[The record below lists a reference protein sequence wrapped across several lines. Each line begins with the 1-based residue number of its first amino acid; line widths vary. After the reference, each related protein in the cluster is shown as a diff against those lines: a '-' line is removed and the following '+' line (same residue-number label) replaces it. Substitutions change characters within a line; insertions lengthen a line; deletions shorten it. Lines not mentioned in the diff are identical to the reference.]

1 MSDTLRRKVQEL
13 QATARIPALT
23 VAVRRNDRP
32 LWTMEVGVSGT
43 DRPLDEST
51 RLRIGSVTKTFTA
64 VLVLQ
69 ARDAGIL
76 SLDDTLG
83 EHLDVPAHGALT
95 LRRLLSHTA
104 GLQREP
110 HGDVWDTL
118 QVPAMEGFLADVAR
132 AEALY
137 PQSRRFHYSNL
148 AYALLGE
155 VVARRFGDTWAELV
169 ARRITGPLGLTS
181 VGTRVDDFC
190 AQGYLVDPYSDHARP
205 EPPTD
210 FGVFGPA
217 AQLWSSAADMAQWGA
232 FLSDPKA
239 VDPDGAVLSA
249 TTLEEMRW
257 PHTVRDSDVW
267 TSGVGLGLMVY
278 PRTQR
283 AVHVGHTGAM
293 PGFLASVFGRLGGE
307 NNPGGVS
314 VAVLASSGTGDE
326 IFPFAHDFIEQVL
339 ADDPADVRPWLPGEP
354 APQAYK
360 SVLGRWWGEGY
371 EHVFRW
377 ENGHL
382 AARGAEEALTAPAAV
397 FEPTADPDVLRTIGG
412 REVGELLRLHR
423 DDEGV
428 VTRMHW
434 ATYRFTRTQETF
446 DGQP

>member
-1 MSDTLRRKVQEL
+1 MTSLRRPVQHL
-13 QATARIPALT
+13 QATARIPALA

-32 LWTMEVGVSGT
+32 LWTMEVGDSGT
-43 DRPLDEST
+43 DRPLDSAT

-64 VLVLQ
+64 VLVMQ
-69 ARDAGIL
+69 ARDAGL
-76 SLDDTLG
+76 LNLDDTLG
-83 EHLDVPAHGALT
+83 DHLDVPAHRALT

-110 HGDVWDTL
+110 YGDVWDTL
-118 QVPAMEGFLADVAR
+118 AVPGMEGFLADVAK

-155 VVARRFGDTWAELV
+155 VVVRRFGDGWAELV
-169 ARRITGPLGLTS
+169 AKRITGPLGLSST
-181 VGTRVDDFC
+181 GPQHDGYC
-190 AQGYLVDPYSDHARP
+190 AQGFLVDPYSDHARP
-205 EPPTD
+205 EPSTD

-217 AQLWSSAADMAQWGA
+217 AQLWSTASDMTQWGA
-232 FLSDPKA
+232 FLADPA
-239 VDPDGAVLSA
+239 SIDPDGTVLSA
-249 TTLEEMRW
+249 ATLEEMRW
-257 PHTVRDSDVW
+257 PHTVRDGEVW

-278 PRTQR
+278 PRAQR
-283 AVHVGHTGAM
+283 VLHIGHTGAM

-307 NNPGGVS
+307 DNPGGVGF
-314 VAVLASSGTGDE
+314 AVLAASGTADE
-326 IFPFAHDFIEQVL
+326 IFPFTHDFIDQVL
-339 ADDPADVRPWLPGEP
+339 TEDPADIRPWRPGSP

-377 ENGHL
+377 EHGRL
-382 AARGAEEALTAPAAV
+382 AARDAGLPLDSPPAL
-397 FEPTADPDVLRTIGG
+397 FEPTADPDVLRTVSG
-412 REVGELLRLHR
+412 RETGELLRLHR

-434 ATYRFTRTQETF
+434 ATYRFTRSQETF
-446 DGQP
+446 DGQL